1 MIPIGN
7 YLYVKQLTGW
17 TPSGYIRLYD
27 VWGKLMYQGQFD
39 PNMRVAPA
47 LGHYTISFMDDADH
61 TAFVLL
67 N

>member
-1 MIPIGN
+1 
-7 YLYVKQLTGW
+7 
-17 TPSGYIRLYD
+17 
-27 VWGKLMYQGQFD
+27 MYQGQFD